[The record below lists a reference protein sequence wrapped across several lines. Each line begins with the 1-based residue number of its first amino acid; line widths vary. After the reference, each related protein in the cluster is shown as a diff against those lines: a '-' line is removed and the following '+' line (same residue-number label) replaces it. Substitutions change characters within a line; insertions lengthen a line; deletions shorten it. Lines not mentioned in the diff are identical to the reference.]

1 MSARVAPPDPRDR
14 WRQEEEAQS
23 RSSSAPPRRE
33 PCRPA
38 QSTVLAFW
46 FVVGLDDA
54 DYLARWLARHSDDAP
69 HLLQIWKAR
78 QCSPKK

>member
-1 MSARVAPPDPRDR
+1 MSARGTVPDPRDR
-14 WRQEEEAQS
+14 YGHADHPKPGA
-23 RSSSAPPRRE
+23 SSAPQRRE

-38 QSTVLAFW
+38 QSTVHAFW
-46 FVVGLDDA
+46 YVVGLDDA

-69 HLLQIWKAR
+69 QLLQIWKVR